1 MVYIVARKDPEAGGI
16 TIEKFRFDQN
26 NFIDA
31 LSTSARGGR
40 TKGANLFQLPNKT
53 AEQSIAILKAAD
65 SWPEKYNLLQY
76 TAGYSER
83 IRKKREL
90 ARQTDQE
97 AQQNPDSEE
106 AMKAQLAAK
115 ADLSEAIEEEWNMLT
130 EKVGGTQWHISPAQL
145 ITFDFVEYQEL
156 GELPYTEE
164 AILSVA
170 RMHMNKLNQ
179 EIMELFTATKDLSD
193 NINRYFL
200 VEKRTSA
207 INSGERA
214 IKDSVVIQQTL
225 QAQLNEP
232 DDENKV

>member
-1 MVYIVARKDPEAGGI
+1 
-16 TIEKFRFDQN
+16 
-26 NFIDA
+26 
-31 LSTSARGGR
+31 
-40 TKGANLFQLPNKT
+40 
-53 AEQSIAILKAAD
+53 
-65 SWPEKYNLLQY
+65 
-76 TAGYSER
+76 
-83 IRKKREL
+83 
-90 ARQTDQE
+90 
-97 AQQNPDSEE
+97 
-106 AMKAQLAAK
+106 MKAQLAAK
-115 ADLSEAIEEEWNMLT
+115 RDLSEAIEEEWSLIT

-145 ITFDFVEYQEL
+145 ITFDFVEYEEL

-164 AILSVA
+164 AILNVA

-225 QAQLNEP
+225 QAQLSEP